1 MNLSL
6 KKNSIYSMLVLLCCA
21 LNLNAQST
29 SAYKLGQSVENFSMF
44 DMNSVKYAT
53 RNVKSKKII
62 VLAFIS
68 NECKYSETVNASL
81 NLIHEKFKNDVEI
94 WAVNS
99 FNPNIKPAESEDKMR
114 EYIAVNN
121 FKLPY
126 LVDLG
131 RSVANDFSVK
141 QVPSAVILM
150 RENDQFKYVYNGAIV
165 EVMNG
170 KQFNILE
177 QNISNILDGKKV
189 ISSKSKNKVCQIE

>member
-1 MNLSL
+1 
-6 KKNSIYSMLVLLCCA
+6 MLVLLCCA